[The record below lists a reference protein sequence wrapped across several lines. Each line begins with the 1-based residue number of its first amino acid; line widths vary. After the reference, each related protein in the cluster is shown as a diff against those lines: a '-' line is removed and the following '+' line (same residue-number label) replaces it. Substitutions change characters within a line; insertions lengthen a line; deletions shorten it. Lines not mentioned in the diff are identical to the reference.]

1 MTNSSYC
8 TPVKRSPVR
17 VSLCSP
23 RSRHGNIEL
32 TVPKR
37 MQQRRVAEEGI
48 VGRQPKQI
56 GERDSTL
63 RLRLARVSLALFG

>member
-1 MTNSSYC
+1 
-8 TPVKRSPVR
+8 
-17 VSLCSP
+17 
-23 RSRHGNIEL
+23 
-32 TVPKR
+32 VPKR
-37 MQQRRVAEEGI
+37 MQQRRVAEEEI

>member
-1 MTNSSYC
+1 MHAGHVT
-8 TPVKRSPVR
+8 VR
-17 VSLCSP
+17 VSFCSP

-37 MQQRRVAEEGI
+37 MEQRRVAEEEI

-56 GERDSTL
+56 GERDSTPWL
-63 RLRLARVSLALFG
+63 PIRWLAYEA